1 MIEIATRSAPTP
13 MAGSA
18 IRAVTL
24 HHVASGESPSVRDT
38 SIRLPGTAA
47 MPLRMVPMALGMNST
62 A

>member
-1 MIEIATRSAPTP
+1 